1 MTQFNA
7 PWLTCV
13 QAHSAVSVNDAV
25 KKLVNSFTSH
35 YLHTM
40 TYTPNT
46 TTSASELASTTDTS
60 TETGKKTDKASP
72 AGIRRALAMLMP
84 YLWRYR
90 GRVALILL
98 SLSIAKVANLG
109 IPISFKHIIDAL
121 DPKLAPLA
129 VPMAMLLAYGALRL
143 SSTLFNEVRG
153 LLFAVVSTR
162 ARREAALNTF
172 NHLHQL
178 SLRFHLERKTGGLSR
193 SIERGTGAIEDFL
206 YYATVSIIPIILE
219 VSLALGWLLWFYP
232 AKFAVLTLVTLVIY
246 VFVTLKITDWR
257 TAYYRAGNEADQEAN
272 SLAVDSLLNFE
283 TVKYFNNE
291 AFEAKRYD
299 VALAKYERA
308 ARKSWLTLT
317 ALNAAQAATIA
328 IGLTVLMWLAAAEVA
343 GGRMSVGDLVL
354 VNTMLLQLYT
364 PLSFLGMMYRDV
376 KQALTDMEKMFA
388 LMDIPLDVSDAP
400 EAKVLATS
408 ELISKGA
415 SIQFKDV
422 GFAYDERRQIL
433 KNLSFTVPAGKNVAV
448 VGPSGAGK
456 STLARLLYRFYDINS
471 GSIQID
477 GTDVRELTQFSLRLA
492 IGIVPQDTV
501 LFNDSIYYN
510 IAYGRTDASREEVF
524 AAAKAAQIHDF
535 IMALPDGYDSAVG
548 ERGLKLSGGEKQR
561 VAIARAILKAPPI
574 LIFDEATSALDST
587 TERAIQSQLDAIA
600 RGRTTLTVAHR
611 LSTVVNADQILVLVG
626 GEIVESGTHEE
637 LLAKAGEYARM
648 WTLQQREDL
657 SA

>member
-1 MTQFNA
+1 MT
-7 PWLTCV
+7 
-13 QAHSAVSVNDAV
+13 
-25 KKLVNSFTSH
+25 
-35 YLHTM
+35 
-40 TYTPNT
+40 
-46 TTSASELASTTDTS
+46 STTQTGAQATGTDAPETS
-60 TETGKKTDKASP
+60 GKSEKPASP
-72 AGIRRALAMLMP
+72 AAIRRALSMLMP

-109 IPISFKHIIDAL
+109 IPITFKHLIDAL

-129 VPMAMLLAYGALRL
+129 VPMALLLAYGALRL
-143 SSTLFNEVRG
+143 SATLFNEVRG

-172 NHLHQL
+172 NHLHRL

-193 SIERGTGAIEDFL
+193 AVERGTGAIEDFL
-206 YYATVSIIPIILE
+206 YYATVSIIPIVLE

-232 AKFAVLTLVTLVIY
+232 AKFALLTLGTLVVY
-246 VFVTLKITDWR
+246 VAATLKITDWR

-291 AFEAKRYD
+291 AFEAARYD
-299 VALAKYERA
+299 VALAKYEKA

-317 ALNAAQAATIA
+317 ALNAAQAGTIA
-328 IGLTVLMWLAAAEVA
+328 LGLTVLMWLAAGEVA
-343 GGRMSVGDLVL
+343 TGRMSVGDLVL

-376 KQALTDMEKMFA
+376 KQALTDMERMFA
-388 LMDIPLDVSDAP
+388 LMDVPLDVSDAP
-400 EAKVLATS
+400 DAAILAVKDLAAT
-408 ELISKGA
+408 GA
-415 SIQFKDV
+415 AIEFIDV
-422 GFAYDERRQIL
+422 GFAYDARRQIL
-433 KNLSFTVPAGKNVAV
+433 KNLNFSVPAGKNVAV

-456 STLARLLYRFYDINS
+456 STLARLLYRFYDIS
-471 GSIQID
+471 AGSIRIA
-477 GTDVRELTQFSLRLA
+477 GTDVRALTQLSLRQA

-501 LFNDSIYYN
+501 LFNESIYYN
-510 IAYGRTDASREEVF
+510 IAYGRPDAGKDEVY

-535 IMALPDGYDSAVG
+535 VSALPDGYDSNVG

-600 RGRTTLTVAHR
+600 KGRTTLTVAHR
-611 LSTVVNADQILVLVG
+611 LSTVVNADQILVLVE
-626 GEIVESGTHEE
+626 GEIAESGTHES
-637 LLAKAGEYARM
+637 LLAQNGEYARM
-648 WTLQQREDL
+648 WALQQHDAL
-657 SA
+657 TADA

>member
-1 MTQFNA
+1 
-7 PWLTCV
+7 
-13 QAHSAVSVNDAV
+13 
-25 KKLVNSFTSH
+25 
-35 YLHTM
+35 
-40 TYTPNT
+40 
-46 TTSASELASTTDTS
+46 
-60 TETGKKTDKASP
+60 
-72 AGIRRALAMLMP
+72 
-84 YLWRYR
+84 
-90 GRVALILL
+90 
-98 SLSIAKVANLG
+98 
-109 IPISFKHIIDAL
+109 
-121 DPKLAPLA
+121 
-129 VPMAMLLAYGALRL
+129 
-143 SSTLFNEVRG
+143 
-153 LLFAVVSTR
+153 
-162 ARREAALNTF
+162 
-172 NHLHQL
+172 
-178 SLRFHLERKTGGLSR
+178 
-193 SIERGTGAIEDFL
+193 
-206 YYATVSIIPIILE
+206 
-219 VSLALGWLLWFYP
+219 
-232 AKFAVLTLVTLVIY
+232 
-246 VFVTLKITDWR
+246 
-257 TAYYRAGNEADQEAN
+257 
-272 SLAVDSLLNFE
+272 
-283 TVKYFNNE
+283 
-291 AFEAKRYD
+291 
-299 VALAKYERA
+299 
-308 ARKSWLTLT
+308 
-317 ALNAAQAATIA
+317 
-328 IGLTVLMWLAAAEVA
+328 
-343 GGRMSVGDLVL
+343 MSVGDLVL

-626 GEIVESGTHEE
+626 GEIVELGTHEE

>member
-1 MTQFNA
+1 M
-7 PWLTCV
+7 
-13 QAHSAVSVNDAV
+13 
-25 KKLVNSFTSH
+25 
-35 YLHTM
+35 
-40 TYTPNT
+40 
-46 TTSASELASTTDTS
+46 
-60 TETGKKTDKASP
+60 DKAS
-72 AGIRRALAMLMP
+72 ATGARRALQMLTP

-109 IPISFKHIIDAL
+109 IPITFKHIIDAL

-162 ARREAALNTF
+162 AQREAALNAF
-172 NHLHQL
+172 NHLHRL

-193 SIERGTGAIEDFL
+193 AIERGTGAIENFL

-232 AKFAVLTLVTLVIY
+232 AKFAILTLITLVIY
-246 VFVTLKITDWR
+246 VFLTLKITDWR

-272 SLAVDSLLNFE
+272 TLAVDSLLNFE

-291 AFEAKRYD
+291 AFEAARYD
-299 VALAKYERA
+299 VALEKYERA
-308 ARKSWLTLT
+308 TRKSTLTLT

-328 IGLTVLMWLAAAEVA
+328 IGLTILMWLAAGEVA
-343 GGRMSVGDLVL
+343 LGRMSLGDLVL
-354 VNTMLLQLYT
+354 VNTLLLQLYA
-364 PLSFLGMMYRDV
+364 PLTFLGMMYRNI
-376 KQALTDMEKMFA
+376 KQALTDMERMFA
-388 LMDIPLDVSDAP
+388 LLDIPIDVSDAP
-400 EAKVLATS
+400 EAKVLATTA
-408 ELISKGA
+408 LISKGV
-415 SIQFKDV
+415 SIQFKNV
-422 GFAYDERRQIL
+422 GFAYDERRKIL

-456 STLARLLYRFYDINS
+456 STLARLLYRFYDVSS
-471 GSIQID
+471 GSIEID
-477 GTDVRELTQFSLRLA
+477 GIDVRELTQLSLRQA

-501 LFNDSIYYN
+501 LFNESIYYN
-510 IAYGRTDASREEVF
+510 IAYGRTVASREEVF

-535 IMALPDGYDSAVG
+535 IVALPDGYESAVG

-611 LSTVVNADQILVLVG
+611 LSTVVNADQILVLVE
-626 GEIVESGTHEE
+626 GEIVESGTHEQ

-648 WTLQQREDL
+648 WALQQREVL
-657 SA
+657 ELGLEWAILPV

>member
-1 MTQFNA
+1 MHAMRSKSRN
-7 PWLTCV
+7 
-13 QAHSAVSVNDAV
+13 
-25 KKLVNSFTSH
+25 
-35 YLHTM
+35 
-40 TYTPNT
+40 
-46 TTSASELASTTDTS
+46 TSATNEQASATAANGASGDIS
-60 TETGKKTDKASP
+60 PDKSSP
-72 AGIRRALAMLMP
+72 AGVRRALTMLAP

-90 GRVALILL
+90 GRVTLILL

-109 IPISFKHIIDAL
+109 IPITFKHIIDAL

-162 ARREAALNTF
+162 AQREAALNTF

-178 SLRFHLERKTGGLSR
+178 GLRFHLDRKTGGLSR
-193 SIERGTGAIEDFL
+193 AIERGTGAIENFL

-246 VFVTLKITDWR
+246 VLLTLKITDWR
-257 TAYYRAGNEADQEAN
+257 TAYYRAGNDADQEAN
-272 SLAVDSLLNFE
+272 TLAVDSLLNFE

-291 AFEAKRYD
+291 AFEAARYD
-299 VALAKYERA
+299 VALAKYESA
-308 ARKSWLTLT
+308 TRKSTLTLT

-328 IGLTVLMWLAAAEVA
+328 IGLTILMWLAAGEVA
-343 GGRMSVGDLVL
+343 AERMSIGDLVL
-354 VNTMLLQLYT
+354 VNTLLLQLYA
-364 PLSFLGMMYRDV
+364 PLTFLGMMYRNI
-376 KQALTDMEKMFA
+376 KQALTDMERMFA
-388 LMDIPLDVSDAP
+388 LMDIAPDVSDAP
-400 EAKVLATS
+400 GARVLATS
-408 ELISKGA
+408 ALINNGA
-415 SIQFKDV
+415 SIHFKDV
-422 GFAYDERRQIL
+422 SFAYDERRQIL
-433 KNLSFTVPAGKNVAV
+433 KNLNFTVPAGKNVAV

-456 STLARLLYRFYDINS
+456 STLARLLYRFYDVTDGRIE
-471 GSIQID
+471 ID
-477 GTDVRELTQFSLRLA
+477 GIDIRDLTQLSLRQA

-501 LFNDSIYYN
+501 LFNESIYYN
-510 IAYGRTDASREEVF
+510 IAYGRTEASPEEVF

-535 IMALPDGYDSAVG
+535 VIALPDGYDSAVG

-611 LSTVVNADQILVLVG
+611 LSTVVNADQILVLVD
-626 GEIVESGTHEE
+626 GEIVESGTHEQ

-648 WTLQQREDL
+648 WALQQREVL
-657 SA
+657 ESGV

>member
-1 MTQFNA
+1 MSTTPNA
-7 PWLTCV
+7 S
-13 QAHSAVSVNDAV
+13 QSATVDANTSEANAAAPSPSLRAV
-25 KKLVNSFTSH
+25 K
-35 YLHTM
+35 
-40 TYTPNT
+40 
-46 TTSASELASTTDTS
+46 
-60 TETGKKTDKASP
+60 
-72 AGIRRALAMLMP
+72 MLLP

-90 GRVALILL
+90 GRVALIII

-109 IPISFKHIIDAL
+109 IPITFKHIIDAL

-129 VPMAMLLAYGALRL
+129 VPAALLLAYGALRL

-162 ARREAALNTF
+162 ARREAARTTF
-172 NHLHQL
+172 EHLHRL
-178 SLRFHLERKTGGLSR
+178 SLKFHLERKTGGLSR
-193 SIERGTGAIEDFL
+193 SVERGTGAIEDFL
-206 YYATVSIIPIILE
+206 YYSTVSIIPIVLE
-219 VSLALGWLLWFYP
+219 VSLALGWLFWFYP
-232 AKFAVLTLVTLVIY
+232 AKFALLTLATLFMY

-257 TAYYRAGNEADQEAN
+257 TRYYRAGNEADQEAN

-291 AFEAKRYD
+291 TFESDRYD
-299 VALAKYERA
+299 QALAKYEQA

-328 IGLTVLMWLAAAEVA
+328 LGLTVLMWLAATEVTA
-343 GGRMSVGDLVL
+343 GRMSLGDLVL

-376 KQALTDMEKMFA
+376 KQALTDMEKMFG
-388 LMDIPLDVSDAP
+388 LLDVSVDIADKADA
-400 EAKVLATS
+400 
-408 ELISKGA
+408 
-415 SIQFKDV
+415 
-422 GFAYDERRQIL
+422 QIL
-433 KNLSFTVPAGKNVAV
+433 QTLSPGITFDAVSFGYDARRKILNNLSFSVPAGKNVAV

-456 STLARLLYRFYDINS
+456 STLARLLYRFYDVDS
-471 GSIQID
+471 GAIRVANHD
-477 GTDVRELTQFSLRLA
+477 LRDLTQLSLRQA

-510 IAYGRTDASREEVF
+510 IAYGRPNASKDEVI

-535 IMALPDGYDSAVG
+535 VSALPDGYESAVG

-587 TERAIQSQLDAIA
+587 TERAIQAQLDAIA
-600 RGRTTLTVAHR
+600 QGRTTLTVAHR

-626 GEIVESGTHEE
+626 GEIAESGTHSE

-648 WTLQQREDL
+648 WALQQREDEASIVL
-657 SA
+657 S

>member
-1 MTQFNA
+1 M
-7 PWLTCV
+7 
-13 QAHSAVSVNDAV
+13 
-25 KKLVNSFTSH
+25 
-35 YLHTM
+35 
-40 TYTPNT
+40 
-46 TTSASELASTTDTS
+46 LA
-60 TETGKKTDKASP
+60 
-72 AGIRRALAMLMP
+72 P

-109 IPISFKHIIDAL
+109 IPITFKHIIDSL

-143 SSTLFNEVRG
+143 SSTIFNEVRG
-153 LLFAVVSTR
+153 LLFTVVSTR
-162 ARREAALNTF
+162 AQREAALNAF

-193 SIERGTGAIEDFL
+193 AIERGTGAIENFL

-232 AKFAVLTLVTLVIY
+232 VKFAVLTLVTLTIY
-246 VFVTLKITDWR
+246 VLLTLKITDWR

-272 SLAVDSLLNFE
+272 TLAVDSLLNFE

-291 AFEAKRYD
+291 AFEAARYD
-299 VALAKYERA
+299 VALAKYETA
-308 ARKSWLTLT
+308 TRKSTLTLT

-328 IGLTVLMWLAAAEVA
+328 IGLTILMWLAAGEVA
-343 GGRMSVGDLVL
+343 AGRMSIGDLVL
-354 VNTMLLQLYT
+354 VNTLLLQLYA
-364 PLSFLGMMYRDV
+364 PLSFLGMMYRNI
-376 KQALTDMEKMFA
+376 KQALTDMERMFA
-388 LMDIPLDVSDAP
+388 LMDIPLEVSDAP
-400 EAKVLATS
+400 EAQALPMPT
-408 ELISKGA
+408 LISKGA
-415 SIQFKDV
+415 SIEFKNVD
-422 GFAYDERRQIL
+422 FAYDERRQIL
-433 KNLSFTVPAGKNVAV
+433 KNLSFTVPAGKTVAV

-456 STLARLLYRFYDINS
+456 STLARLLFRFYDIS
-471 GSIQID
+471 TGSIQID
-477 GTDVRELTQFSLRLA
+477 GIDIRAVTQLSLRQA

-501 LFNDSIYYN
+501 LFNESIYYN
-510 IAYGRTDASREEVF
+510 IAYGRTDASREEVY
-524 AAAKAAQIHDF
+524 AAAKAAQIHEF
-535 IMALPDGYDSAVG
+535 VTALPDGYDSAVG

-611 LSTVVNADQILVLVG
+611 LSTVVNADQILVLVD

-648 WTLQQREDL
+648 WALQQREVL
-657 SA
+657 ELGANSR